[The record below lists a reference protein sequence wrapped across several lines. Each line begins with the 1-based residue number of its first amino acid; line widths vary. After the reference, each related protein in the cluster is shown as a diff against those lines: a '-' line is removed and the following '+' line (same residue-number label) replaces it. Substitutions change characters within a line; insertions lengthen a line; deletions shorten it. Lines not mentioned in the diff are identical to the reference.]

1 MVSGPPAVVSSNFHK
16 SRTCSTKYERKKK
29 RAKMTWDKAKMIR
42 DALGCKKEIVPKS
55 GLIHL
60 DFFFFLWITSQ
71 EVENSRVGSVSPYC
85 HGSWPL
91 SLQLRCLSPPA
102 TTAGS
107 HPKLPSSVVEG
118 GRRWACSSCSSVSR
132 FFSLTFFFN
141 LSYLSGPADVHLC
154 FTGRIVSHSWLPGR
168 WRKWISDI
176 FQGLSWKVESVLRVE
191 GGS

>member
-1 MVSGPPAVVSSNFHK
+1 MQH
-16 SRTCSTKYERKKK
+16 EIWKKK
-29 RAKMTWDKAKMIR
+29 
-42 DALGCKKEIVPKS
+42 KEQRWPGIKQRWFGMHLAARRKIVPKS

-71 EVENSRVGSVSPYC
+71 EVENSRVGSVSPFC

-154 FTGRIVSHSWLPGR
+154 FTGWIVSHSWLPGR